1 MSVGK
6 NDEVQL
12 FYYFFESE
20 SESERD
26 PQNDPLVLSLTGG
39 PGCSSLY
46 AIAFEFGPINFD
58 FSTYGSSLPSLV
70 LNSYSWTKMANM
82 IFVDWPVGAG
92 FSYTT
97 NPESYYTSDSKS
109 PKDVY
114 KFLQKWFLMHPMFLK
129 NPLYIQGESYA
140 GKIAPMIA
148 WEISKANEAGL
159 LPQMYLQGYFVGNPI
174 TDVYLVKN
182 EKVPYAHNMGLISDE
197 YFKLAECSCNGEYV
211 IPDLNNVQC
220 HYALQLINECL
231 EDLNT
236 YFILDSTCP
245 NSNIA
250 KRDQTFTEVDSV
262 TIALPS
268 SRPKPAC
275 REQYYTISETWAN
288 NPYVREALHIREG
301 TKGEWVRYNKS
312 VAYAVDVASSAEY
325 HLLLSKK
332 GYRGLVYSGDHDM
345 EAPYSSTLKWIRSL
359 NLTLDDDWRQWKV
372 DKQIAGFTQRYG
384 ENGSSFLTF
393 ATIKGSG
400 HTAPEFAPKACFAMI
415 SRWLSYNPL

>member
-1 MSVGK
+1 MACFSLMTSTISSICLTSFLLFFLLKTTASQSIVKTLPGFDGELPFKLETGYMSVGK
-6 NDEVQL
+6 NDEVQI
-12 FYYFFESE
+12 FYYFF
-20 SESERD
+20 ESERD

-114 KFLQKWFLMHPMFLK
+114 KFLQK
-129 NPLYIQGESYA
+129 
-140 GKIAPMIA
+140 
-148 WEISKANEAGL
+148 
-159 LPQMYLQGYFVGNPI
+159 GYFVGNPI

-197 YFKLAECSCNGEYV
+197 YFKLARCSCNGEYV

-220 HYALQLINECL
+220 RYALELINE
-231 EDLNT
+231 
-236 YFILDSTCP
+236 
-245 NSNIA
+245 
-250 KRDQTFTEVDSV
+250 
-262 TIALPS
+262 
-268 SRPKPAC
+268 
-275 REQYYTISETWAN
+275 EQYYMISETWAN

-325 HLLLSKK
+325 HLLLSKQ

-372 DKQIAGFTQRYG
+372 DKQIAGYISLGRNDEVNFYSTSCYFFESERD
-384 ENGSSFLTF
+384 
-393 ATIKGSG
+393 
-400 HTAPEFAPKACFAMI
+400 PEKDPLVV
-415 SRWLSYNPL
+415 SRP